1 MIFRKE
7 GICKVQNLK
16 MIDYNLF
23 ADLLRVDGA
32 ILVLGSLIQMVLLF
46 IIDFLLRA
54 LGVVWNGT

>member
-1 MIFRKE
+1 
-7 GICKVQNLK
+7 

-32 ILVLGSLIQMVLLF
+32 IVVLGSLIQLVLVF
-46 IIDFLLRA
+46 IINFLLRA